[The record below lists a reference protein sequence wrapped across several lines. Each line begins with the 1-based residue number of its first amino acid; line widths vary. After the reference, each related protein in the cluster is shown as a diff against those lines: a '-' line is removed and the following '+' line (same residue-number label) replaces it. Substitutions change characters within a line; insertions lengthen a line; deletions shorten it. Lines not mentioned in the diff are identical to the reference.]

1 MITSSYQLIKYGQA
15 QGAFR
20 LAENSLPDLKKD
32 QVRIEVEAFGLNY
45 AEVMARR
52 GLYAEAPKLP
62 AVLGYEVVG
71 TITAQGDGS
80 DNQHIG
86 KRVVAFCRFGG
97 YSKHV
102 ITEHYA
108 FAEIGS
114 YDAGK
119 ALALAT
125 QYVTAFYMVERAA
138 ALFPGELALI
148 HAAAGGVGTALLQL
162 CKLKG
167 VETIAKVSSD
177 SKMEW
182 CKHQGATHVVNYKKA
197 DYETT
202 VQTLLKDR
210 RIDVSFNPVA
220 GATVK
225 KDLRLIGSGGRLVL
239 FGASEL
245 GTAPYGILSKLNF
258 VRKMGFFVPIGL
270 MMRSKSICGVNM
282 LKIAD
287 FQPKMLHYCLSE
299 VVKLAL
305 NNTIDPQVGKSY
317 GHQDLEKA
325 HADLENGNS
334 TGKLVIKW

>member
-1 MITSSYQLIKYGQA
+1 MITTSYQLVKYGKA
-15 QGAFR
+15 EGAFQ
-20 LAENSLPDLKKD
+20 LAEVQLPSLGEHQLL
-32 QVRIEVEAFGLNY
+32 IEVEAFGLNY

-71 TITAQGDGS
+71 TVIEQGAAVS
-80 DNQHIG
+80 DDHLG

-97 YSKHV
+97 YAKHV
-102 ITEHYA
+102 ITEAYA
-108 FAEIGS
+108 IAEIGT

-138 ALFPGELALI
+138 TLYPGEIALI

-177 SKMEW
+177 KKVDW
-182 CKHQGATHVVNYKKA
+182 CKAQGASHVVNYKKA
-197 DYETT
+197 DYETSIL
-202 VQTLLKDR
+202 TLLKDR
-210 RIDVSFNPVA
+210 RLDASFNPVA
-220 GATVK
+220 GTTVK

-245 GTAPYGILSKLNF
+245 GTAPYGIFSKLNF

-287 FQPKMLHYCLSE
+287 FQPKVLQHCLQE
-299 VVKLAL
+299 VVTLAL
-305 NNTIDPQVGKSY
+305 QDKIQPQIGGSY
-317 GHQDLEKA
+317 PHQELEKA
-325 HADLENGNS
+325 HADLESGTS
-334 TGKLVIKW
+334 TGKLMLIW